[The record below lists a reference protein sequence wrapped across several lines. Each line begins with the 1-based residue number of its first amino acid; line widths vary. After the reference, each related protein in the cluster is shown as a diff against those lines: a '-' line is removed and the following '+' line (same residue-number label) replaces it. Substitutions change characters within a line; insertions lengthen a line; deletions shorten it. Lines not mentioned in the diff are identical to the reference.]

1 MYKWLVRG
9 REAEVVPPSYSAA
22 TASPHLPPSYSQ
34 CVVQQQETSPPR
46 YSLVSRVKYI
56 QSKSYLLRFSLKI
69 TF

>member
-56 QSKSYLLRFSLKI
+56 QSKS
-69 TF
+69 

>member
-56 QSKSYLLRFSLKI
+56 
-69 TF
+69 